1 MPRKKKKDELEV
13 DVKTSGKK
21 KKKGDDEF
29 EEEEKRPVKKLQKY
43 EVYFEENAPEDVD
56 DINTICGMAVK
67 DIYETIGTR
76 MVNEKQGLDQ
86 RIIACMFSVTFDAI
100 LVKLKKLEDRF
111 PSVEIDVAGRFA
123 IGYNTC
129 EDENDEKEGNFMIY
143 IRDLHHTSKTELVDS
158 PEASSK
164 ERCVE
169 WLANNLINENTNI
182 LREIAI
188 DAKERMAK
196 TLDLNLSSEEFV
208 LPIFIMTYEAL
219 VKYIT
224 SRRRENDAMSY
235 RINFVSCFEIEC
247 EEAED
252 GMDNISIHPDINSK
266 LFLKDDEKASSKY

>member
-1 MPRKKKKDELEV
+1 MPRKRKKDELEV

-164 ERCVE
+164 ERWCSF
-169 WLANNLINENTNI
+169 AIRSARNE
-182 LREIAI
+182 RSA
-188 DAKERMAK
+188 ERNK
-196 TLDLNLSSEEFV
+196 FKV
-208 LPIFIMTYEAL
+208 FGRPF
-219 VKYIT
+219 
-224 SRRRENDAMSY
+224 
-235 RINFVSCFEIEC
+235 RI
-247 EEAED
+247 
-252 GMDNISIHPDINSK
+252 
-266 LFLKDDEKASSKY
+266 